1 MFKITPCCNTP
12 APAPCATLWGIG
24 RHPETGRTMQ
34 TNELLEPTSGQATP
48 SQQTPAGE
56 KPSSLHSL
64 AATIPLCVLGVGV
77 YRAWIEIMFVGSFVD
92 FPFARVAGHDL
103 FDVVMIA
110 VLLALAFAAR
120 RVVYLAHRRWV
131 PLITGALLV
140 ASTALGFW
148 SLFDAAAAQTVAV
161 PACVCG
167 GAGIAL
173 MILLWSE
180 LYGQLSPVRICL
192 YYALSL
198 VLGASLVWV
207 YRGFVAGWLPVMTGL
222 LPLLSL
228 AMLFRCYA
236 IPSVSEA
243 PQPGWVGFSFPW
255 KPVLVIATYSFAFGV
270 QESLTYQFGG
280 PHSAAGMVVCALL
293 VAGAIA
299 VFPRAVPFGA
309 LYSRWL
315 PMVAAVALVLPV
327 LGSSFLMP
335 AILAFSSNLGYAA
348 TEIFIMV
355 MIGSI
360 VYNYGANALWLFGI
374 ERAVR
379 ALAMLLGRAVYGLHL
394 VPDAVLAA
402 MVVIAVLVATYLILT
417 EGRVSSDWGVTA
429 RLQRAERTAGE
440 EDALRR
446 ARLVERCR
454 EVGQAHR
461 LSQRE
466 EEVLLLLAERK
477 TISQIEHELY
487 IANGTAKAH
496 IRHVYAKLGIHSRE
510 ELFEL
515 VGE

>member
-1 MFKITPCCNTP
+1 
-12 APAPCATLWGIG
+12 
-24 RHPETGRTMQ
+24 
-34 TNELLEPTSGQATP
+34 
-48 SQQTPAGE
+48 
-56 KPSSLHSL
+56 
-64 AATIPLCVLGVGV
+64 
-77 YRAWIEIMFVGSFVD
+77 MFVGSFVD
-92 FPFARVAGHDL
+92 FPFARVVGHDL
-103 FDVVMIA
+103 FDLVMIA
-110 VLLALAFAAR
+110 VLLALALAAK
-120 RVVYLAHRRWV
+120 RVVYLGRRRWV
-131 PLITGALLV
+131 PMATGGLLV
-140 ASTALGFW
+140 VSTALGFW
-148 SLFDAAAAQTVAV
+148 SLFDTGAAQAVAV

-167 GAGIAL
+167 GVGIAL

-198 VLGASLVWV
+198 MLGAALVWV
-207 YRGFVAGWLPVMTGL
+207 YRGFVAQWLPVMTGL
-222 LPLLSL
+222 LPVLSL

-236 IPSVSEA
+236 IPSVAQEPRRA
-243 PQPGWVGFSFPW
+243 WVSFSFPW

-270 QESLTYQFGG
+270 QEGLTYQFGG
-280 PHSAAGMVVCALL
+280 PHSAVGMVACALL

-299 VFPRAVPFGA
+299 VFPRAVPFGQ

-327 LGSSFLMP
+327 LGASFLAAP
-335 AILAFSSNLGYAA
+335 ILAFSSNLGYAA

-360 VYNYGANALWLFGI
+360 VYNYGVNALWLFGI
-374 ERAVR
+374 ERGVR
-379 ALAMLLGRAVYGLHL
+379 ALAMLLGRAACSTAA

-402 MVVIAVLVATYLILT
+402 LVVIAVLVATYLILT

-429 RLQRAERTAGE
+429 RPRQADRTEAEERS
-440 EDALRR
+440 LRR

-454 EVGQAHR
+454 EVGEDRR

-466 EEVLLLLAERK
+466 EEVLVLLAERK